1 MIPVSAV
8 LPFRDEARW
17 LPGALESMARQRLD
31 GFEALLVDDG
41 SSDGSAEIVREF
53 CRRDSRF
60 RLVASRGRGLVD
72 ALNTG
77 LEEARGEW
85 AARFDAD
92 DFSHPDRLS
101 LQLDLARS
109 LGARSVVSCLVRC
122 FPREALSG
130 GYLKYE
136 AWLNSLVDHGD
147 ISREMFIESPVPHPG
162 AFFHRI
168 EVLRAGGYRDL
179 GLPEDYELWLR
190 LWSLGFRFGKVP
202 RNLLAWRE
210 RPDRF
215 SRRSSSYSLTAF
227 YRTKA
232 MYLDRVPFLRR
243 KRVVIAGSGQ
253 TARRLSLW
261 MIRGG
266 FRVEAFIGS
275 REVESGGLLRG
286 IPVLGPD
293 GLDDYPGI
301 PVVAASREPGARE
314 RIRRYLTGRGLV
326 EGKDFLVCA

>member
-17 LPGALESMARQRLD
+17 LPGALESLARQRMD
-31 GFEALLVDDG
+31 RFEAVLVDDG
-41 SSDGSAEIVREF
+41 SSDGSPDTVREF

-60 RLVASRGRGLVD
+60 RLISSRGRGLVD

-85 AARFDAD
+85 VARFDAD

-101 LQLDLARS
+101 LQLDLAGS
-109 LGARSVVSCLVRC
+109 LGSRSVVSCLVRC
-122 FPREALSG
+122 FPRNALSG
-130 GYLKYE
+130 GYRKYE
-136 AWLNSLVDHGD
+136 AWINSLVNHGD
-147 ISREMFIESPVPHPG
+147 ITREMFIESPVPHPG
-162 AFFHRI
+162 AFFHRK
-168 EVLRAGGYRDL
+168 EVIGAGGYRDQ

-215 SRRSSSYSLTAF
+215 SRKSSNYSLTAF

-232 MYLDRVPFLRR
+232 MYLDRVPFLRER
-243 KRVVIAGSGQ
+243 RVVIAGSGQ

-261 MIRGG
+261 MIRSG
-266 FRVEAFIGS
+266 FRVEAFIGT
-275 REVESGGLLRG
+275 RGNGTGGFLRG
-286 IPVLGPD
+286 IPVVGPE
-293 GLDDYPGI
+293 GLDDYSGI
-301 PVVAASREPGARE
+301 PVVAASREPGARA
-314 RIRRYLTGRGLV
+314 RIRCYLAGRGLV
-326 EGKDFLVCA
+326 EGRDFLVCA